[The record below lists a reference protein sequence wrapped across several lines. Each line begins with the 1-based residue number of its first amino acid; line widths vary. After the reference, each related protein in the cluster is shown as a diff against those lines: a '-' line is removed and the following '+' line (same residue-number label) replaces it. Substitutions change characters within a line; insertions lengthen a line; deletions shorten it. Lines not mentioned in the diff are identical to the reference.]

1 MITQIFLGDLWLA
14 LGAYGLAQQAY
25 EQGLA
30 RMQSIHDPYWTSWL
44 YASYARLQY
53 LCGDLAAAHAA
64 GMVAQQMAQQGKSH
78 IQEQWILINLGQSL
92 MGLGDLTA
100 ARACY
105 EQAIALHDKTSWVY
119 RTADAHAGLA
129 ALLLAQQAV
138 SAAVDQAEAA
148 LAFLAE
154 RGLAAA
160 NEPFGLYW
168 TSFCVFTA
176 AGDPRA
182 ATVLHTAYQQLQ
194 TIADQLEEEPLQRAF
209 RERVVVNRQLI
220 TAAQAAGAP

>member
-1 MITQIFLGDLWLA
+1 
-14 LGAYGLAQQAY
+14 
-25 EQGLA
+25 
-30 RMQSIHDPYWTSWL
+30 
-44 YASYARLQY
+44 
-53 LCGDLAAAHAA
+53 
-64 GMVAQQMAQQGKSH
+64 MVARQIAQEGKSH
-78 IQEQWILINLGQSL
+78 IQEQWILINLGQAL
-92 MGLGDLTA
+92 MGVGDLTA

-129 ALLLAQQAV
+129 ALLLAQQEII
-138 SAAVDQAEAA
+138 AAIGQAEAA
-148 LAFLAE
+148 LAFLAD

-182 ATVLHTAYQQLQ
+182 ATVLQTAYQQLQ
-194 TIADQLEEEPLQRAF
+194 TIANQIEDEPLRHSF
-209 RERVVVNRQLI
+209 CEGVVINRQLI
-220 TAAQAAGAP
+220 AAAQAAAR